1 MRRNTAIAFLLSII
15 GIGLFVSALADTQQ
29 QAIIGAFMF
38 LSPAILLSGY
48 ATPVASMPDWLQ
60 TVTLAN
66 PIRHFVVISKG
77 VFLKDLPADV
87 ILAHLWPLALIASA
101 TLAAAAWLF
110 RHKTA

>member
-1 MRRNTAIAFLLSII
+1 MLVAAMIVFLLSII

-48 ATPVASMPDWLQ
+48 ATPIASMPDWLQ

-77 VFLKDLPADV
+77 VFLKDLPAEV
-87 ILAHLWPLALIASA
+87 IMAHLWPLALIAGV
-101 TLAAAAWLF
+101 TLSAAAWLF